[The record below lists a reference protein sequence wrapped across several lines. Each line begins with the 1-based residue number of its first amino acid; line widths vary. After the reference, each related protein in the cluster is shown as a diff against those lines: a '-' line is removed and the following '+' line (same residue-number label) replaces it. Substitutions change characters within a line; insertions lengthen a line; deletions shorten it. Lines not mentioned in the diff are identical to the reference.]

1 MAEQAERP
9 ANPPQTAPDVSGK
22 ASGAPAQEGRSP
34 GPAGD
39 GPAGTPGGSGAE
51 AKSAG
56 DPTRSAGDAAEGL
69 AASLGGARSAA
80 KSPGE
85 GAGDEERT
93 WQQQEIRDTLAAA
106 LSSFGSRS
114 SGVIV
119 VGDGHTFSGPITG
132 GDSRTGADRSRAV
145 LRTFT
150 AGFVAGTARVYVSPD
165 GYVDLAEALED
176 SPVLLI
182 RARRRWGS
190 TTTAVRLLSEMETVH
205 ELRFADALAAL
216 PIEDLPEGCGFVI
229 ERLSKNQLGTLYA
242 RELPML
248 EERLARRRGRL
259 VVIVDDSVRASD
271 HAVDRLARQIAAP
284 PVALKLVTSHLAE
297 LLGSDAEAER
307 LLADENVGTR
317 LADIAP
323 ESFDA
328 PQLVE
333 LAKDLA
339 EVASGTGTVAD
350 AMARFE
356 DRSRRDVEDWYD
368 ELATFDERALVV
380 AIAVLDRMSF
390 DAVSRAAT
398 LLEQAWREDEA
409 GNGQAPPRSRQTRR
423 SRLQAARARIDTEV
437 RRTRYGWA
445 ELEVV
450 SFVDPNYPARLLHHL
465 WHEHYY
471 DRALLLDWLRRVASD
486 VEGAVGIRA
495 ATAIGY
501 LSQFAFDT
509 IRRDIV
515 TPWAGSGR
523 GNEREWAVAALA
535 LPARDPATASRVIRL
550 VLDWADRDS
559 LALRLSA
566 ARALGASVGAV
577 LDGGPDEH
585 LAELADGAET
595 PLQLAIGD
603 SIAELMAEATLD
615 RQTEL
620 LRLLDAWSVQSRS
633 GRLYAGVVGF
643 LEVAATLWTNQKTPD
658 GDVAWPILLWTAGEG
673 GRPVTVPDDGV
684 VPAEGWS
691 EAGQIVARLW
701 GRALVAP
708 GVDTAVHNV
717 LRRWAQAAEEAPA
730 LRPALVSLLMKAA
743 ATDRQRHLLTAHAN
757 RWRDPKP
764 LAPDLAARLLNVLS
778 RRVGVW

>member
-1 MAEQAERP
+1 MAERFERP
-9 ANPPQTAPDVSGK
+9 AEPPQTAPGVSGK
-22 ASGAPAQEGRSP
+22 ASGAPAQENRSS
-34 GPAGD
+34 GPTGD
-39 GPAGTPGGSGAE
+39 GAAGKPGGSGAE
-51 AKSAG
+51 PKS
-56 DPTRSAGDAAEGL
+56 PGDAAKSSGDTSEGF

-80 KSPGE
+80 RTPGE
-85 GAGDEERT
+85 AAGDEERT
-93 WQQQEIRDTLAAA
+93 WQQQEIRNTLAAA

-132 GDSRTGADRSRAV
+132 GDSRSGADRSRAV
-145 LRTFT
+145 LNTFT
-150 AGFVAGTARVYVSPD
+150 AGFVAGTARVYVSPH
-165 GYVDLAEALED
+165 GFTDLAEALED

-190 TTTAVRLLSEMETVH
+190 TTTAVRLLAEMDTVH

-216 PIEDLPEGCGFVI
+216 PIEDLPERCGFVV
-229 ERLSKNQLGTLYA
+229 ERLSTHQLSTLHA

-248 EERLARRRGRL
+248 EERLNRRRGRL
-259 VVIVDDSVRASD
+259 VVIVDDSTRAAD
-271 HAVDRLARQIAAP
+271 HAVDRLARKITAP
-284 PVALKLVTSHLAE
+284 PAALELVTSHLTE
-297 LLGSDAEAER
+297 LLGADAEADR
-307 LLADENVGTR
+307 LLADGNVGAR

-423 SRLQAARARIDTEV
+423 SRLQAARARIGNEV
-437 RRTRYGWA
+437 HRTRYGWA

-471 DRALLLDWLRRVASD
+471 DRALLLDWLRRVAGD

-509 IRRDIV
+509 IRREIV

-550 VLDWADRDS
+550 VLDWAERDS

-577 LDGGPDEH
+577 LDGGPDEQ
-585 LAELADGAET
+585 LAELADGAEP

-603 SIAELMAEATLD
+603 SVAELMAEATLD

-620 LRLLDAWSVQSRS
+620 LRMLDAWSVEGRS

-643 LEVAATLWTNQKTPD
+643 LEVAATLWITQRTPD
-658 GDVAWPILLWTAGEG
+658 GDVTWPTLLWLADGAG
-673 GRPVTVPDDGV
+673 PPAAVPDDAA
-684 VPAEGWS
+684 PARRRS
-691 EAGQIVARLW
+691 EARQIVARLW

-717 LRRWAQAAEEAPA
+717 LRGWAQAAEEAPVQ
-730 LRPALVSLLMKAA
+730 RPALVSLLMEA
-743 ATDRQRHLLTAHAN
+743 ATTERQQRLLTAHAN

-778 RRVGVW
+778 RKVGVW

>member
-1 MAEQAERP
+1 MPEKADRFAR
-9 ANPPQTAPDVSGK
+9 PPQTAPDVSGK
-22 ASGAPAQEGRSP
+22 ASGAPARDSPSP
-34 GPAGD
+34 GPPAA
-39 GPAGTPGGSGAE
+39 GPADGSGPDAR
-51 AKSAG
+51 SSG
-56 DPTRSAGDAAEGL
+56 DTADGF

-80 KSPGE
+80 RSPGD

-93 WQQQEIRDTLAAA
+93 WQQQEIRKTLAAA
-106 LSSFGSRS
+106 LNSFGSRS

-119 VGDGHTFSGPITG
+119 VGDGHTFSGPVTG
-132 GDSRTGADRSRAV
+132 GDSRSGADRSRAV
-145 LRTFT
+145 LSTFT
-150 AGFVAGTARVYVSPD
+150 AGFVAGTARVYVLPD
-165 GYVDLAEALED
+165 GFDDLADALD
-176 SPVLLI
+176 SSPVLLI

-190 TTTAVRLLSEMETVH
+190 TTTAVRLLSDMETVH
-205 ELRFADALAAL
+205 ELRFADALSAL

-229 ERLSKNQLGTLYA
+229 ERLTTHQLGTLHA

-248 EERLARRRGRL
+248 EERLTRRRGKL
-259 VVIVDDSVRASD
+259 VVIVDDSARTPD
-271 HAVDRLARQIAAP
+271 HAVDRLARKIAAP
-284 PVALKLVTSHLAE
+284 PAALELVTSHLAE
-297 LLGSDAEAER
+297 LLGSDNEAER
-307 LLADENVGTR
+307 LLAEEHVGTR

-339 EVASGTGTVAD
+339 EAAGGTGTVAE

-409 GNGQAPPRSRQTRR
+409 GNGPAPPRSRQTRR
-423 SRLQAARARIDTEV
+423 SRLQTARARIGDEV

-450 SFVDPNYPARLLHHL
+450 SFVDPSYPRRLLHHL

-471 DRALLLDWLRRVASD
+471 DRRLLLDWLRSIADD

-535 LPARDPATASRVIRL
+535 LPAREPATASRVIRL

-559 LALRLSA
+559 LALRLTA

-585 LAELADGAET
+585 LAELAEGAET
-595 PLQLAIGD
+595 AVQLAIGD

-620 LRLLDAWSVQSRS
+620 LRLLDAWSVERRS

-643 LEVAATLWTNQKTPD
+643 LEVAATLWTNQRTPD
-658 GDVAWPILLWTAGEG
+658 GDVAWPTLLWLASDG
-673 GRPVTVPDDGV
+673 GQPVTSSDDAVPL
-684 VPAEGWS
+684 AEGWS
-691 EAGQIVARLW
+691 EAGRIVARLW

-717 LRRWAQAAEEAPA
+717 LRRWAQAAEEAPV
-730 LRPALVSLLMKAA
+730 LRPVLVGLLMEAA
-743 ATDRQRHLLTAHAN
+743 GTDRQRRLLTAHAN
-757 RWRDPKP
+757 RWRDPQP
-764 LAPDLAARLLNVLS
+764 LAPDLAARLLNLLS